1 MALRAWTR
9 ITGSADNSNY
19 EGGLEW
25 QVTNSDADRI
35 ANNRSVLR
43 IRMWAK
49 KKSGTGSYNYTD
61 KTSTININSTP
72 YNQTTRFDY
81 RNASANVIYYVG
93 YDTSVFPKGEY
104 KEVTITHN
112 ADGTKQVAVSTHL
125 EGGDTSVGDFNTS
138 ATITLP
144 TIPRQ
149 ANITVA
155 DNFDDEDSPI
165 VEYDNPAGAAVT
177 SLDIGIFNA
186 AGTTAYAEYRAVNKT
201 GTSYTFNLTDDER
214 NALRAAMP
222 NATTMT
228 IRFYLRTV
236 ISGVTYYSYSEKV
249 VSIVNANPTVT
260 ASYADLNTVVSAVTG
275 SNQTLVSG
283 LSNARVT
290 AVPITNK
297 YSTVASLK
305 IGGVT
310 VADPYQKTFNNVDA
324 ATVDI
329 EITDSR
335 GYTATTQVTFTYTEY
350 EGITFLAS
358 FFRTAAA
365 NNEVAVQFSGTF
377 FNDNIGTS
385 PNTITVHYRYQP
397 ELGEWSEWIDLDVAI
412 DGNNFSNEGVQV
424 SLGSVF
430 SRNSQYR
437 FEIEFI
443 DLLDTK
449 TNTLIVRTARTVLR
463 ITENCQVLQGK
474 LHIQKLYTTNDKDFV
489 FDFVYD
495 IITRTWLLHVYGLTQ
510 MFEPQHIFQSDVN
523 ARSIITVL
531 NKEGYP
537 LLKYTLDD
545 TSDNFIDYINVD
557 EQAIYNNY
565 TMVDTG
571 ICSLSEVLEKRAR
584 ELQFTTFNA
593 SAETLEFFVS
603 AYIDSR
609 NVANPDQTTID
620 WISDP
625 EDPNYG
631 QLYEIEE
638 EVANVYGETN
648 LDSWLIDMSKFPK
661 TGLVKSHLRLHGK
674 GLFYRA
680 IIVNRDMIEHE
691 LSGVT
696 WVYRIMN
703 AR

>member
-1 MALRAWTR
+1 MAAKT
-9 ITGSADNSNY
+9 ITFAASGYLQGKIEVNSVANGSTEN
-19 EGGLEW
+19 
-25 QVTNSDADRI
+25 
-35 ANNRSVLR
+35 
-43 IRMWAK
+43 
-49 KKSGTGSYNYTD
+49 
-61 KTSTININSTP
+61 TSTVTAKIYARRTSGYTTGKNWNGNVNIGGNNHTFSKIYTGNSTTIRTSWVLI
-72 YNQTTRFDY
+72 QTY
-81 RNASANVIYYVG
+81 SN
-93 YDTSVFPKGEY
+93 
-104 KEVTITHN
+104 TITHN
-112 ADGTKQVAVSTHL
+112 DDGKKTITVSGSVSGPSGTSL
-125 EGGDTSVGDFNTS
+125 EGVTSSGSDSNV
-138 ATITLP
+138 TLDD
-144 TIPRQ
+144 IARQ
-149 ANITVA
+149 ANITSSS
-155 DNFDDEDSPI
+155 NFNDEENPVI
-165 VEYDNPAGAAVT
+165 EYDNPAGDAVT
-177 SLDIGIFNA
+177 SLDIAIYNTG
-186 AGTTAYAEYRAVNKT
+186 GTVAYAAYRAVNKT

-236 ISGVTYYSYSEKV
+236 INGVTYYTYSEKV

-310 VADPYQKTFNNVDA
+310 VASPYQTTYNGITI

-329 EITDSR
+329 EVTDSR

-350 EGITFLAS
+350 EAITFLAS

-365 NNEVAVQFSGTF
+365 NNEVALQFSGTF
-377 FNDNIGTS
+377 FNDYIGETANAIS
-385 PNTITVHYRYQP
+385 VRYRYQP
-397 ELGEWSEWIDLDVAI
+397 ELGEWSEWIGVNVVT
-412 DGNNFSNEGVQV
+412 DGNEFSNEGVQV
-424 SLGSVF
+424 SLGSIF

-443 DLLDTK
+443 DSLDIK
-449 TNTLIVRTARTVLR
+449 TNTIIVRTARTVLKV
-463 ITENCQVLQGK
+463 TENCQVLQGK
-474 LHIQKLYTTNDKDFV
+474 LHIQKLYTKNDKDFV

-495 IITRTWLLHVYGLTQ
+495 IITRTWLVHVYGLTQ
-510 MFEPQHIFQSDVN
+510 MFEPQHVFQADVN
-523 ARSIITVL
+523 ARGIITVL

-571 ICSLSEVLEKRAR
+571 ICPLSEVLEKRAR
-584 ELQFTTFNA
+584 ELQFTTFND

-609 NVANPDQTTID
+609 NVSNPAQTTID

-638 EVANVYGETN
+638 EIANVYGETN